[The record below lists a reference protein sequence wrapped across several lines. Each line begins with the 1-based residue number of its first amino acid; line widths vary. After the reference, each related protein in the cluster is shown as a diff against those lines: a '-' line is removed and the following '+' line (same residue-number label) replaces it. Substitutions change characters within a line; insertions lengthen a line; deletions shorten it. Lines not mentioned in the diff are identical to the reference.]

1 MSNRYINTKKIT
13 REIDSMVDVLNTGDT
28 AWILIST
35 VLVLLMSVPGI
46 AFFYGGLAKKK
57 NVLNTMF
64 LTLIAFAIVSIL
76 WVIYGYQF
84 AFGADIN
91 GLIGYPANLLMS
103 GIGVNDVSGTIPS
116 MLFVAFQLTFA
127 ALTAALISG
136 AVIGRMKFSAW
147 IAFIIIWMTAVYVP
161 IAHWVWGGGWLMQ
174 MGALDFAG
182 GTVVHISS
190 GISALALVLILG
202 SRKSKTLLPHNL
214 GYSVLGAAF
223 LWFGW
228 MGFNG
233 GSALS
238 AGGLASS
245 ALLVSNLAAAV
256 GLVTW
261 VCIDTIKEGKPTVL
275 GAISGAIAGLVAIT
289 PAAGFVDASGA
300 IVIGLGAAFV
310 SYFAITYLK
319 PRLGYDDAL
328 DVFGIH
334 GMSGIWGAIATG
346 IFAAPFI
353 NELGTGLLY
362 GNPGQLTI
370 QIIAVVATLA
380 YAFVVTIII
389 AKVLDLT
396 IGLRVKEKDEVEG
409 LDTRLHEESGYM
421 L

>member
-1 MSNRYINTKKIT
+1 M
-13 REIDSMVDVLNTGDT
+13 
-28 AWILIST
+28 
-35 VLVLLMSVPGI
+35 P
-46 AFFYGGLAKKK
+46 FFYGGLAKKK

-64 LTLIAFAIVSIL
+64 LTLIAFAIVSII

-103 GIGVNDVSGTIPS
+103 GIGINDVNGSIPS
-116 MLFVAFQLTFA
+116 ILFVAFQLTFA
-127 ALTAALISG
+127 GLTAALISG

-147 IAFIIIWMTAVYVP
+147 IAFIVVWISAVYIP

-190 GISALALVLILG
+190 GISALALVLILK

-233 GSALS
+233 GSALT
-238 AGGLASS
+238 AGGLAAS
-245 ALLVSNLAAAV
+245 ALLVSNIAAAV
-256 GLVTW
+256 ALVTW

-289 PAAGFVDASGA
+289 PAAGFVDVSGA
-300 IVIGLGAAFV
+300 IVIGIGASIA

-353 NELGTGLLY
+353 NEAAGLLY
-362 GNPGQLTI
+362 GNPGQISI
-370 QIIAVVATLA
+370 QIIAVIATIA

-389 AKVLDLT
+389 AKIIDLT

-409 LDTRLHEESGYM
+409 LDTNLHEESGYM